1 MTQIRIITDNA
12 ADRATI
18 TVANT
23 AAGMGSDKLKTD
35 IKGEVC
41 RVLASSATITL
52 IWPKKETVGAVVI
65 PASNLGPSSTIR
77 VRAYLDEA
85 GTQILAD
92 SGVKWAAPGTILE
105 NWDFSQA
112 LNVNALEN
120 WDFSQALNVN
130 AFTGGV
136 APITACYLPE
146 QVACRRV
153 VIDITNPDNTFID
166 MSRIITGGYHAPK
179 YGASYGASIGVNDL
193 TQNTRTAS
201 GDIKSDWGPRNST
214 LQFDL
219 GWIDNIDRERVR
231 QLISR
236 GVGKFLFISLLA
248 EHDDPVL
255 ERDYSIY
262 GKLSQAGS
270 ISFSAF
276 NLHNTTFQI
285 EGF

>member
-1 MTQIRIITDNA
+1 MPQIRIITDNA

-35 IKGEVC
+35 LKGEVC

-52 IWPKKETVGAVVI
+52 IWPKLETVGAAVI

-77 VRAYLDEA
+77 VRAYLDGA

-112 LNVNALEN
+112 LNVNA
-120 WDFSQALNVN
+120 
-130 AFTGGV
+130 FTDGV
-136 APITACYLPE
+136 APITACYLSE

-262 GKLSQAGS
+262 GKPSQAGS
-270 ISFSAF
+270 MSFSSF

>member
-52 IWPKKETVGAVVI
+52 TWPKLETVGAVVI

-77 VRAYLDEA
+77 VWAYLDEA

-105 NWDFSQA
+105 NWDFSQT
-112 LNVNALEN
+112 
-120 WDFSQALNVN
+120 LNVN
-130 AFTGGV
+130 AFTDGV

-153 VIDITNPDNTFID
+153 TIFITNPDNTFID

-248 EHDDPVL
+248 EHYDPVL

-262 GKLSQAGS
+262 GKLSQVGS
-270 ISFSAF
+270 MSFSAF

>member
-1 MTQIRIITDNA
+1 MPQIRIITDNA

-41 RVLASSATITL
+41 RVLSSSATITL
-52 IWPKKETVGAVVI
+52 IWPKLETVGAVVI

-112 LNVNALEN
+112 LNVNA
-120 WDFSQALNVN
+120 
-130 AFTGGV
+130 FTDGV

-153 VIDITNPDNTFID
+153 VIDVTNPDNTFID

-219 GWIDNIDRERVR
+219 GWIDNTDRERVR

-248 EHDDPVL
+248 EHYDPVL

-262 GKLSQAGS
+262 GKPSQAGS
-270 ISFSAF
+270 MSFSSF

>member
-1 MTQIRIITDNA
+1 MSKTPQLRIITDNA

-52 IWPKKETVGAVVI
+52 IWPKLETVGAVVI

-112 LNVNALEN
+112 LNVNA
-120 WDFSQALNVN
+120 
-130 AFTGGV
+130 FTDGV

-262 GKLSQAGS
+262 GKPSQAGS
-270 ISFSAF
+270 ISFSSF

>member
-1 MTQIRIITDNA
+1 MPQIRIITDNA

-52 IWPKKETVGAVVI
+52 IWPKLETVGAVVI

-85 GTQILAD
+85 GTQLLAD

-112 LNVNALEN
+112 LNVNA
-120 WDFSQALNVN
+120 
-130 AFTGGV
+130 FTDGV

-219 GWIDNIDRERVR
+219 GWIDNTDRERVR

-255 ERDYSIY
+255 ERDYSVY
-262 GKLSQAGS
+262 GKPSQAGS
-270 ISFSAF
+270 MSFSAF